1 MNRIKSI
8 IVALLI
14 LSLVTVTVNAGN
26 VQLTGVTNTYQTLVE
41 ETANIT
47 SPSGGEKFMNNN
59 IAVSYTST
67 GIDLKYKVNNNTVQD
82 LPASPISVN
91 TATEGSYTVTIL
103 KSDETTILDSVS
115 FDIDH
120 TAPGDV
126 TLVNSTSTQTSITW
140 NWTNPGDTDLDKVH
154 VEVKKTS
161 DNSVIVP
168 DTTIGTLAT
177 YTATGLSSGTSYT
190 ITIKTEDNAL
200 LQP

>member
-59 IAVSYTST
+59 VNVSYTST
-67 GIDLKYKVNNNTVQD
+67 GSGLKYKVNDGTVQD
-82 LPASPISVN
+82 LPVSLISVN
-91 TATEGSYTVTIL
+91 TAAEGSYTVTIL
-103 KSDETTILDSVS
+103 KSDGTTILDSVS

-126 TLVNSTSTQTSITW
+126 TSVTSTSTETSITW

-168 DTTIGTLAT
+168 DTTIGTLTT
-177 YTATGLSSGTSYT
+177 YTASGLLSGTSYT
-190 ITIKTEDNAL
+190 ITIKTEDNAI
-200 LQP
+200 LQT